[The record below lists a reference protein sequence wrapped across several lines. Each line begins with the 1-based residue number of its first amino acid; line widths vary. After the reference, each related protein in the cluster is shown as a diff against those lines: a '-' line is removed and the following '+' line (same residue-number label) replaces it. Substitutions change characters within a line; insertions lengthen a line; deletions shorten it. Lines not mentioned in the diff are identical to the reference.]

1 MEEVTEIPAT
11 DVQAREELP
20 KTVLGLV
27 LTERKKFSPATT
39 ENVWLQP

>member
-11 DVQAREELP
+11 DAQAREELP

-27 LTERKKFSPATT
+27 LTARKNFSPATT